1 MYWGAAM
8 INKTERIMD
17 LRAYKALVI
26 QVERLKEAFIILSQ
40 EEDKAA
46 AYAVRKVI
54 NKHSERIV
62 EYEGRYK

>member
-1 MYWGAAM
+1 M
-8 INKTERIMD
+8 INKTDRILD

-26 QVERLKEAFIILSQ
+26 QNERLKEAFIILSQ
-40 EEDKAA
+40 QEDQAA

-54 NKHSERIV
+54 NKHSERIT

>member
-1 MYWGAAM
+1 M
-8 INKTERIMD
+8 INKTDRILD

-26 QVERLKEAFIILSQ
+26 QNERLKEAFIILSQ
-40 EEDKAA
+40 QEDKLA

-54 NKHSERIV
+54 DKQALVIS